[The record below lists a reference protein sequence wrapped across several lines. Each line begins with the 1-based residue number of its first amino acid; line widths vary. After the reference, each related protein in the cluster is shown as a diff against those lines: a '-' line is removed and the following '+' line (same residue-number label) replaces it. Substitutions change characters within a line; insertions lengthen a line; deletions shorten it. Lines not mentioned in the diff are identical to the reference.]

1 MAFSVRFV
9 SSLEKVRSAADVKNE
24 VNSVKL
30 LHGERFAFQAVVQS
44 DCMEG
49 ISVTAEG
56 DLSGSVR
63 FFRVRDAVMDHPR
76 NPGSCTDYLT
86 EQPGLMPDIL
96 EPLADR
102 DGRQILH
109 TGLNTFWVELE
120 ISDGVEPGNYS
131 LTLAFTAENGTAVR
145 QTLRV
150 EVLAACLP
158 EPKLLFT
165 QWFHTDSIAV
175 YHGVEIY
182 SEEHWTL
189 IDRYMAMAAELGI
202 NMILTPVITPPLDT
216 QPGTCR
222 PNTQLVKITRK
233 EANYSFDF
241 SLLGR
246 WIGLCHKNGIAH
258 FEISHL
264 YSQWGAN
271 FAPNIF
277 VTENGEEKHLFGWHV
292 AADDPAYTAFLQQ
305 FLPALVAY
313 LKQKKVAENCYFHI
327 SDEPH
332 GSQLENYRRAFKL
345 VNPLLAGCRM
355 LDALSDVDFYRE
367 GLVENPVC
375 ACDAMV
381 PFLECGAQNLWTYY
395 CCAQGEKTGN
405 RFLAMPS
412 HRNRILGIQ
421 MYKFGIK
428 GFLHWGFNFYF
439 SQLSRYPINPY
450 TTTSAD
456 GVFPSGDPFSV
467 YPGKNGPIPS
477 LRAKVFYEAL
487 QDIRICRGLEEK
499 LGREAVVALID
510 GEAGMEVTFTDYPR
524 NSTYVPALMEKMKGL
539 L

>member
-30 LHGERFAFQAVVQS
+30 LHGERFAFQAVAES
-44 DCMEG
+44 DCVEG

-56 DLSGSVR
+56 PLSGGVR
-63 FFRVRDAVMDHPR
+63 IYRVRDAVMDFPR
-76 NPGSCTDYLT
+76 NPGKCTDYLADR
-86 EQPGLMPDIL
+86 PGLMPDIL

-102 DGRQILH
+102 GGRQILH
-109 TGLNTFWVELE
+109 AGVNTFWAELE
-120 ISDGVEPGNYS
+120 TGADAQPGTYP
-131 LTLAFTAENGTAVR
+131 LTLVVTSENGTEVR
-145 QTLRV
+145 KELQV
-150 EVLAACLP
+150 EVKDAALP
-158 EPKLLFT
+158 EQKLLFT
-165 QWFHTDSIAV
+165 QWFHTDSIAM

-189 IDRYMAMAAELGI
+189 IDRYMAMAAELGM
-202 NMILTPVITPPLDT
+202 NMILTPVIIPPLDT

-222 PNTQLVKITRK
+222 PNTQLAIIEKRGEEYT
-233 EANYSFDF
+233 FDF
-241 SLLGR
+241 SRLGR
-246 WIGLCHKNGIAH
+246 WIGLCRKNGISH

-264 YSQWGAN
+264 YSQWGAD

-277 VTENGEEKHLFGWHV
+277 VTEDGEEKHLFGWHV
-292 AADDPAYTAFLQQ
+292 KADDPAYVGFLRQ

-313 LKQKKVAENCYFHI
+313 LKEQGVAENCYFHI

-332 GSQLENYRRAFKL
+332 GTQLEQYRRAHGVVK
-345 VNPLLAGCRM
+345 PLLDGCPM
-355 LDALSDVDFYRE
+355 MDALSDVNFYRE
-367 GLVENPVC
+367 GLVQNPVC
-375 ACDAMV
+375 ANDAMV
-381 PFLECGAQNLWTYY
+381 PFLECGAKNLWAYY
-395 CCAQGEKTGN
+395 CCAQGEKVGN

-428 GFLHWGFNFYF
+428 GFLHWGYNFYF

-467 YPGKNGPIPS
+467 YPTHNGPIPS

-487 QDIRICRGLEEK
+487 QDMRVCLALEEK
-499 LGREAVVALID
+499 IGREAVVAMID
-510 GEAGMEVTFTDYPR
+510 REAGMAVTFADYPR
-524 NSTYVPALMEKMKGL
+524 NSTFVPALMEKMKSL